1 MLINLYN
8 GKNVDEYKDHYATVV
23 QILDQQKMTK
33 KQNDKE
39 MDADELAKLFQSK
52 IESIVGTVK
61 DKLYEDAKK
70 DSLVYEISNQQP
82 QPVEN
87 QQVRGKN
94 VQQKVVQLGTKDY
107 RGELQAKF
115 DEILSAVG
123 DYFDLFKNNTDKLED
138 LWLQLLDYVKVKNNS
153 QYRIFKQTHYSIY
166 IKKVIKNQVI
176 QKIIEEATK
185 WVGTPNGSKVLAEHL
200 DKIRQIE

>member
-23 QILDQQKMTK
+23 QILDQQKMTR
-33 KQNDKE
+33 KQSDKE
-39 MDADELAKLFQSK
+39 MDAEELAKLFQSK

-70 DSLVYEISNQQP
+70 DSLVYELQQQQP
-82 QPVEN
+82 QVVEN
-87 QQVRGKN
+87 QQNKGKN
-94 VQQKVVQLGTKDY
+94 IQQKIVQLATKDY

-166 IKKVIKNQVI
+166 IKKVIKN
-176 QKIIEEATK
+176 
-185 WVGTPNGSKVLAEHL
+185 
-200 DKIRQIE
+200 